1 MDQQKNLM
9 SFTMDYF
16 FLLILCVQ
24 MMLLLSMTMVTLW
37 MKKVAYQITSGF
49 IHSVNVS
56 DCLAGTALGTGDTA
70 GTRTKSLLLYSG
82 GSMK

>member
-24 MMLLLSMTMVTLW
+24 KMLLLSMTMVTLW
-37 MKKVAYQITSGF
+37 MKKVADQISSGF
-49 IHSVNVS
+49 IYSVSVS
-56 DCLAGTALGTGDTA
+56 DCLAGTALGTRDTA

-82 GSMK
+82 SSRK